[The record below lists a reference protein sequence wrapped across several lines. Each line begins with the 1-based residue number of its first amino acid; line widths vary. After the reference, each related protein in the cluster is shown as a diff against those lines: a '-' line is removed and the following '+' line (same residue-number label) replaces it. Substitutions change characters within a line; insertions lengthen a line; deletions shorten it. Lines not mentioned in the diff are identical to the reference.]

1 MATGWVVVKDQRMNR
16 RIYVFLGAGAA
27 GLVIW
32 LATMATVADDDSPST
47 LRMWL
52 LWIAM
57 VAVAAILGYA
67 LPEDDG
73 FIAFAMVGAPLVA
86 AGWTAPRGDGDGL
99 WVLIFPYLV
108 VMGFV
113 LWLVAW
119 LAGRLRVWLMRTSD
133 GP

>member
-1 MATGWVVVKDQRMNR
+1 MPR
-16 RIYVFLGAGAA
+16 RVSVFIGAGTA

-32 LATMATVADDDSPST
+32 LATWATIADDDDPSGSR
-47 LRMWL
+47 LWL
-52 LWIAM
+52 LWITM

-67 LPEDDG
+67 FPEDDG
-73 FIAFAMVGAPLVA
+73 FIAFAMAGAPLVA

-99 WVLIFPYLV
+99 WVLIFPYLIF
-108 VMGFV
+108 MGFV

-119 LAGRLRVWLMRTSD
+119 LAGRLRLWLMRTSN